1 MLNKKLL
8 SVAVASALLSGV
20 AATSVQAFDITA
32 NVALVSDYRF
42 RGISQTGEDAAV
54 QGGFDA
60 SWEPGFYLG
69 TWASS
74 VNFDDPGDGSGS
86 YGTME
91 IDYYAGWAG
100 PIGDTDFGIDA
111 GYMYYQYPGD
121 TVDPDGDY
129 QEFYLKGSWR
139 DLGLGVIYSDDY
151 YAESDKFWRVQ
162 GEYSL
167 NFAED
172 FSLGLSVGYNMTE
185 ETEYD
190 SIGNLIEGGALGCS
204 RGGGSDSATS
214 AGGWKCDS
222 DDYVDYSISL
232 GYNFK
237 GVDFSVAWVG
247 TDLDDEDCFDSNN
260 CDGTA
265 VFAISKSL

>member
-8 SVAVASALLSGV
+8 SVAVASALLSGI

-42 RGISQTGEDAAV
+42 RGISQTGEDAAI

-74 VNFDDPGDGSGS
+74 VNFDDPDAGLGS
-86 YGTME
+86 YGSME

-100 PIGDTDFGIDA
+100 PVGDTDFGIDG

-139 DLGLGVIYSDDY
+139 DLSIGATYSDDY
-151 YAESDKFWRVQ
+151 YAESGKFWYFA
-162 GEYSL
+162 GDYSL
-167 NFAED
+167 TFAED
-172 FSLGLSVGYNMTE
+172 FSLGLHGGYNTFN
-185 ETEYD
+185 D
-190 SIGNLIEGGALGCS
+190 EGFFS
-204 RGGGSDSATS
+204 TDEDKY
-214 AGGWKCDS
+214 W
-222 DDYVDYSISL
+222 DYSVSL
-232 GYNFK
+232 GYTFK
-237 GVDFSVAWVG
+237 GVDLAVAWVG
-247 TDLDDEDCFDSNN
+247 TDLDDDDCFDSSI
-260 CDGTA
+260 CDDTA
-265 VFAISKSL
+265 VFSISKSL

>member
-20 AATSVQAFDITA
+20 AATSVQAFDISA

-42 RGISQTGEDAAV
+42 RGISQTGKDAAI

-74 VNFDDPGDGSGS
+74 VDFGDIDDGSGS

-121 TVDPDGDY
+121 TVDPEGDY

-139 DLGLGVIYSDDY
+139 DLSIGATYSDDY
-151 YAESDKFWRVQ
+151 YAETGKFWYFA
-162 GEYSL
+162 GDYSL
-167 NFAED
+167 TFAED
-172 FSLGLSVGYNMTE
+172 FSLGLHAGYNDFDEKNFLTDGA
-185 ETEYD
+185 D
-190 SIGNLIEGGALGCS
+190 SYTDWSVTLGYSVFGVDLAVAYVDTNLDDLECFL
-204 RGGGSDSATS
+204 D
-214 AGGWKCDS
+214 AGICDS
-222 DDYVDYSISL
+222 
-232 GYNFK
+232 
-237 GVDFSVAWVG
+237 
-247 TDLDDEDCFDSNN
+247 
-260 CDGTA
+260 TA
-265 VFAISKSL
+265 VFSISKSL